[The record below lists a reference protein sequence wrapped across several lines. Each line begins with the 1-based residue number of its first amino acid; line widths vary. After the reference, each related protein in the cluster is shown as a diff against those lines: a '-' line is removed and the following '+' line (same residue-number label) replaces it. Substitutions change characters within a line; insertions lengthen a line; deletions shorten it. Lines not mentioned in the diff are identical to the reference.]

1 MLLEKLR
8 SKNDRSRGFL
18 GRNLLTLAVAALVA
32 LVVGGS
38 AYAAGKIDGNSI
50 KSGSIAAAKLT
61 KGARAQLSE
70 AGPQGPIG
78 ATGPRGEKG
87 STGSR
92 GETGAKGDTGARGE
106 VGEVGATGPDEHNYG
121 VVSTFL
127 DGVQQPPLW
136 TATIPPDGN
145 NAAGASGTTVISCAV
160 GPCQLTVRGV
170 IRSDDP
176 GYTGQGGG
184 GLVITNAANGQL
196 VAAGQTEKNPAFHET
211 SVVPVDTVSL
221 ESLAPSSLTGTEIP
235 IKWVVGGAQLASGA
249 YLLHGTIQFF
259 DFN

>member
-1 MLLEKLR
+1 M
-8 SKNDRSRGFL
+8 

-78 ATGPRGEKG
+78 ATGSRGEKG

-92 GETGAKGDTGARGE
+92 GDTGAKGDTGAQ
-106 VGEVGATGPDEHNYG
+106 GEVGATGPDEHNYG

-170 IRSDDP
+170 IRSDVP

-211 SVVPVDTVSL
+211 SVVPVNTVSL
-221 ESLAPSSLTGTEIP
+221 ESPAPTSLTGTEIP

>member
-1 MLLEKLR
+1 M
-8 SKNDRSRGFL
+8 

-78 ATGPRGEKG
+78 ATGSRGEKG

-92 GETGAKGDTGARGE
+92 GDTGAKGDTGAQ
-106 VGEVGATGPDEHNYG
+106 GEVGATGPDEHNYG

-170 IRSDDP
+170 IRSDVP

-211 SVVPVDTVSL
+211 SVVPVNTVSL
-221 ESLAPSSLTGTEIP
+221 ESLAPSALTGTEIP

>member
-1 MLLEKLR
+1 M
-8 SKNDRSRGFL
+8 
-18 GRNLLTLAVAALVA
+18 AVAALVA

-38 AYAAGKIDGNSI
+38 AYAAGKIDGRSI
-50 KSGSIAAAKLT
+50 ESGSIGVGKLT
-61 KGARAQLSE
+61 KGARTQL
-70 AGPQGPIG
+70 AGAGAQGPIG
-78 ATGPRGEKG
+78 ATGPRGEMG

-92 GETGAKGDTGARGE
+92 GGTGAKGDTGARGE
-106 VGEVGATGPDEHNYG
+106 VGAKGDTGARGEVGATGPDEHNYG

-136 TATIPPDGN
+136 TPSIPADGN
-145 NAAGASGTTVISCAV
+145 NAASASGTTVISCAV

-196 VAAGQTEKNPAFHET
+196 VAAGQTAKNPAFHET

-235 IKWVVGGAQLASGA
+235 IEWVVGGPLLASGA
-249 YLLHGTIQFF
+249 YLLSGTIQFF
-259 DFN
+259 DFH